1 MNETHFKDAFA
12 IRSTKGRS
20 RGSRRHQQAEEEE
33 EENYDAVT
41 TEVTANDDDDFL
53 GLSAEAPKP
62 HVRKHVDSAFK
73 DFDTSPQQITKKPAQ
88 EEAGSFW
95 DDNAGD
101 VDDWEEQEPNGTKLP
116 KKKEGIDQFLDD
128 IGSMLNIHIS
138 NSVHEGVKS
147 EREGVG

>member
-33 EENYDAVT
+33 ENYDAVT
-41 TEVTANDDDDFL
+41 TEVTANDD

-101 VDDWEEQEPNGTKLP
+101 VDDWEEQEPDGTKLP

-138 NSVHEGVKS
+138 NSVHE
-147 EREGVG
+147 